1 MKKLIYV
8 WAILAC
14 VACNSAQSRFET
26 QMQAQAEMVLSRS
39 ADAFTGVSLD
49 DEDAFSIAFA
59 EMEASLDEAYDS
71 FESDDDRQQ
80 FSEYLSHALD
90 ESDIDEEILWKLM
103 QQIADKNKCSGLTVS
118 GGDPMEQPDSLL
130 LLLEKAR
137 SRFKD
142 ILVYTGFSIE
152 DILKG
157 CASEA
162 GIKCLDYIDV
172 LIDGRYVKELNTSDC
187 VLRGSSNQKITY
199 LNEKMKP
206 IYEEYMKQGRIV
218 ETFTHNQ
225 ETIITGILNEVTD
238 YE

>member
-1 MKKLIYV
+1 MRIGRILSPVHSLGPGERLCIWTQGCSKKCMGCISPELQEP
-8 WAILAC
+8 
-14 VACNSAQSRFET
+14 S
-26 QMQAQAEMVLSRS
+26 EM
-39 ADAFTGVSLD
+39 
-49 DEDAFSIAFA
+49 
-59 EMEASLDEAYDS
+59 
-71 FESDDDRQQ
+71 
-80 FSEYLSHALD
+80 
-90 ESDIDEEILWKLM
+90 DIDEEILWKLM
-103 QQIADKNKCSGLTVS
+103 QQIADKNNCSGLTVS

-130 LLLEKAR
+130 MLLEKAR
-137 SRFKD
+137 SRFED

-157 CASEA
+157 CAGGA

-172 LIDGRYVKELNTSDC
+172 LIDGRYVKELNTLDC

-218 ETFTHNQ
+218 ETFAHNQ
-225 ETIITGILNEVTD
+225 EMIITGILNEVTD

>member
-1 MKKLIYV
+1 MGCISPELQEP
-8 WAILAC
+8 
-14 VACNSAQSRFET
+14 S
-26 QMQAQAEMVLSRS
+26 
-39 ADAFTGVSLD
+39 
-49 DEDAFSIAFA
+49 
-59 EMEASLDEAYDS
+59 
-71 FESDDDRQQ
+71 
-80 FSEYLSHALD
+80 
-90 ESDIDEEILWKLM
+90 ESDIDDEILWKLM
-103 QQIADKNKCSGLTVS
+103 QQVADKNNCLGLTVS

-130 LLLEKAR
+130 MLLEKAR
-137 SRFKD
+137 SRFED

-157 CASEA
+157 CAGGA

-199 LNEKMKP
+199 LNKKMKP

-218 ETFTHNQ
+218 ETFAHNQ
-225 ETIITGILNEVTD
+225 ETIITGILNEVTS

>member
-1 MKKLIYV
+1 MRIGRILSPVHSLGPGERLCIWTQGCGKKCMGCISPELQEPSG
-8 WAILAC
+8 L
-14 VACNSAQSRFET
+14 
-26 QMQAQAEMVLSRS
+26 
-39 ADAFTGVSLD
+39 
-49 DEDAFSIAFA
+49 
-59 EMEASLDEAYDS
+59 
-71 FESDDDRQQ
+71 
-80 FSEYLSHALD
+80 
-90 ESDIDEEILWKLM
+90 DIDEEILWKLM
-103 QQIADKNKCSGLTVS
+103 QQIADKNDCSGLTVS

-130 LLLEKAR
+130 MLLEKAR
-137 SRFKD
+137 SRFED
-142 ILVYTGFSIE
+142 VLVYTGFSIE

-157 CASEA
+157 CAGGA

-218 ETFTHNQ
+218 ETFAHNQ
-225 ETIITGILNEVTD
+225 KTIITGILNEVTD

>member
-1 MKKLIYV
+1 MRIGRILSPVHSLGPGERLCIWTQGCSKKCMGCISPEL
-8 WAILAC
+8 
-14 VACNSAQSRFET
+14 QEP
-26 QMQAQAEMVLSRS
+26 AEL
-39 ADAFTGVSLD
+39 
-49 DEDAFSIAFA
+49 
-59 EMEASLDEAYDS
+59 
-71 FESDDDRQQ
+71 
-80 FSEYLSHALD
+80 
-90 ESDIDEEILWKLM
+90 DIDEEILWNLM
-103 QQIADKNKCSGLTVS
+103 QQIADKNNCSGLTVS

-130 LLLEKAR
+130 MLLEKAR
-137 SRFKD
+137 SRFED
-142 ILVYTGFSIE
+142 ILVYTGFSVE

-157 CASEA
+157 CAGGA

-218 ETFTHNQ
+218 ETFAHNQ

>member
-1 MKKLIYV
+1 MRIGRILSPVHSLGPGERLCIWTQGCSKKCMGCISPEL
-8 WAILAC
+8 
-14 VACNSAQSRFET
+14 QKP
-26 QMQAQAEMVLSRS
+26 
-39 ADAFTGVSLD
+39 
-49 DEDAFSIAFA
+49 
-59 EMEASLDEAYDS
+59 
-71 FESDDDRQQ
+71 
-80 FSEYLSHALD
+80 SEL
-90 ESDIDEEILWKLM
+90 DIDEEILWKLM
-103 QQIADKNKCSGLTVS
+103 QQIADKNDCSGLTIS

-130 LLLEKAR
+130 MLLEKAR
-137 SRFKD
+137 SRFED

-157 CASEA
+157 CAGGA

-218 ETFTHNQ
+218 ETFAHNQ

>member
-1 MKKLIYV
+1 MVETMRIGRILSPVHSLGPGERLCIWTQGCSKKCMGCISPELQE
-8 WAILAC
+8 
-14 VACNSAQSRFET
+14 QSE
-26 QMQAQAEMVLSRS
+26 L
-39 ADAFTGVSLD
+39 
-49 DEDAFSIAFA
+49 
-59 EMEASLDEAYDS
+59 
-71 FESDDDRQQ
+71 
-80 FSEYLSHALD
+80 
-90 ESDIDEEILWKLM
+90 DIDEGILWKLM
-103 QQIADKNKCSGLTVS
+103 RQIADKNNCSGLTVS

-130 LLLEKAR
+130 MLLEKAR
-137 SRFKD
+137 SRFED
-142 ILVYTGFSIE
+142 ILVYTGFCVE

-157 CASEA
+157 CAGGA

-218 ETFTHNQ
+218 ETFAHNQ

>member
-1 MKKLIYV
+1 MVEAMRIGRILSPVHSLGPGERLCIWTQGCSKKCMGCISPEL
-8 WAILAC
+8 
-14 VACNSAQSRFET
+14 QE
-26 QMQAQAEMVLSRS
+26 LS
-39 ADAFTGVSLD
+39 
-49 DEDAFSIAFA
+49 
-59 EMEASLDEAYDS
+59 
-71 FESDDDRQQ
+71 
-80 FSEYLSHALD
+80 

-103 QQIADKNKCSGLTVS
+103 QQIADKNNCSGLTVS